1 MYAMYRRIN
10 ITLPEKTLKLID
22 HVSAKGDRS
31 RFIDEAVREYVKK
44 RSRAALRKNLK
55 EGAIRDAEQD
65 LAIAEERFPLEEE
78 AWQKIDD
85 H

>member
-1 MYAMYRRIN
+1 MCRRIN

-22 HVSAKGDRS
+22 RVSAKGDCS

-55 EGAIRDAEQD
+55 EGAIRDAELD
-65 LAIAEERFPLEEE
+65 LAIAEEWFPLEEE